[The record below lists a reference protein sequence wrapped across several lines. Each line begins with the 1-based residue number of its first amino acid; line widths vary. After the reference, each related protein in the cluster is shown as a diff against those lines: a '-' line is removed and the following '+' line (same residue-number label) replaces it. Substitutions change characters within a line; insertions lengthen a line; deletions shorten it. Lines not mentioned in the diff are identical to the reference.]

1 MKTKFR
7 FYACA
12 VFALALVAS
21 CKEDENPKVEESPFF
36 IFFDQPA
43 ITIDTT
49 PVAASSW
56 EYGFVFNPLADG
68 KITKLGVKLPVAGDF
83 TVRLWD
89 LSGVTPV
96 VLRDQKIT
104 SATVHVPAFV
114 DIAPVSVPKNA
125 QLGITVLANSFYRL
139 QKKDASAFSFPVV
152 TDNISI
158 LSFNEEMRDSSLT
171 TFPQTPNTTR
181 VAPCVNVVFVA
192 D

>member
-7 FYACA
+7 FYACT
-12 VFALALVAS
+12 VFALALISS

-36 IFFDQPA
+36 VFFDQPA

-49 PVAASSW
+49 PAAATTW
-56 EYGFVFNPLADG
+56 EYGFVFNPLAGG

-83 TVRLWD
+83 TVKLWD

-96 VLRDQKIT
+96 VLRDQTIT
-104 SATVHVPAFV
+104 SATVHLPAFV

-152 TDNISI
+152 VDNISI